1 MKKRILGILAALLI
15 MVQAMPV
22 MAEEESISEDNLS
35 YTFTDIDGVEV
46 TTVSSGKPKLVV
58 FFLRDCQHCKDTL
71 QSIASSDWLKN
82 GEVDVCAIE
91 IGGIHED
98 SAHQPIETADEMVA
112 KVKEFRDTYCPN
124 SAIRVVAD
132 ATSRANNLAWDYKSK
147 TSIIDRTTPWT
158 VMIDKDNKIK
168 FFTTNSLTASDIATK
183 YLPTLKGETG
193 TTPPS
198 QPGDSQDPSNPSQPG
213 DSQNPSTPGQ
223 PGDGQN
229 PSNPDTPDTP
239 QDPSN
244 PDTPGEDQNPGTPEQ
259 PDVTPDNGSEK
270 TACNHVGESNVISQ
284 ATATSDALVAVECKK
299 CGAVF
304 RYETVSNSAY
314 AAFLKETANTILN
327 AEQNGEAVVNT
338 KIWIS
343 FNKAVFEAMKSRPDV
358 KVTVNYV
365 YQGNPY
371 VLNIPA
377 KANVD
382 SFMDE
387 NGFGGFRYIEQV
399 LSGK

>member
-1 MKKRILGILAALLI
+1 MKRIILGFLAALLL

-22 MAEEESISEDNLS
+22 MAAEGDKLSLDNLS
-35 YTFTDIDGVEV
+35 YTFTDIDGNEV
-46 TTVSSGKPKLVV
+46 TTQSSGKPKLLV
-58 FFLRDCQHCKDTL
+58 FFRTGCWNCRNTLR
-71 QSIASSDWLKN
+71 SIASSDWLAN
-82 GEVDVCAIE
+82 GDAEVYAIDIDQKTVDEIKTFQNDYCA
-91 IGGIHED
+91 G
-98 SAHQPIETADEMVA
+98 
-112 KVKEFRDTYCPN
+112 
-124 SAIRVVAD
+124 SAIKFVAEP
-132 ATSRANNLAWDYKSK
+132 TK
-147 TSIIDRTTPWT
+147 TASNAMFAYNRLINPGSDSLTTPLI
-158 VMIDKDNKIK
+158 VMLDKENKIQYM
-168 FFTTNSLTASDIATK
+168 TEAQQSETDIAAN

-193 TTPPS
+193 TTTP
-198 QPGDSQDPSNPSQPG
+198 DQPG

-223 PGDGQN
+223 PDNPDN
-229 PSNPDTPDTP
+229 PSNPDNPNNPDNP
-239 QDPSN
+239 QEPSN
-244 PDTPGEDQNPGTPEQ
+244 PGDNQNPEQ
-259 PDVTPDNGSEK
+259 PDVTPDTNSGK

-284 ATATSDALVAVECKK
+284 ATATSDAVVAVECVK

-314 AAFLKETANTILN
+314 AAFLKETANAILN

-338 KIWIS
+338 KIWTS

-399 LSGK
+399 LSAK